1 MTIGSVK
8 GLTETEQLQA
18 EITRLTA
25 EVESYKEDAERYR
38 WLKYVDY
45 FCIDGLDNTEWDL
58 EIDRL
63 IKLNPNHINQAMQD
77 KG

>member
-25 EVESYKEDAERYR
+25 LVESQKETIELMQA
-38 WLKYVDY
+38 
-45 FCIDGLDNTEWDL
+45 IINTE
-58 EIDRL
+58 
-63 IKLNPNHINQAMQD
+63 N